1 MTFCAMKNS
10 ILFPINGL
18 LSALLLLSFFSC
30 SEKKFTKE
38 LITPEMSINIVG
50 NKPNALDPF
59 TVGLTV
65 THKQSKK
72 TATLNM
78 EVYANDLNDSNPIF
92 ETKDKGKY
100 ALIFSQTDNT
110 VREFILYVQDNEVV
124 LEEIL

>member
-1 MTFCAMKNS
+1 MKNS

-18 LSALLLLSFFSC
+18 LSALLLVSFFSC
-30 SEKKFTKE
+30 SEKKFTRE
-38 LITPEMSINIVG
+38 LTTPEMTIHIVG

-110 VREFILYVQDNEVV
+110 MRELILSVQDNEVV